1 MEKVIRNY
9 EDLVAQ
15 GYGQGQGRNYKPC
28 KTIQNFSSI
37 GRSHRVQ
44 GRVSG
49 RLHHLFSDLE
59 LSTFLLLDWNQN
71 VTDIREHYP
80 LNIKDI
86 NSICSRYQI
95 KRVSIEYR
103 PYTLSSDFL
112 VDFGSFSIALET
124 LYSKDLNK
132 PSIIETLEIK
142 RRYWEE
148 EHNTSFKIITEKD
161 IPRTVLENIEWL
173 YVEKN
178 DLEVSKNIID
188 TAINLFTEMKQY
200 PQSSLITFC
209 KYTDQIN
216 QREIGTTLA
225 LFRKIIA
232 LRLFEFNLEIDYRD
246 IILSDILVSNL
257 IDYENK
263 VHATY

>member
-1 MEKVIRNY
+1 MEKVTNNY
-9 EDLVAQ
+9 EELVAE
-15 GYGQGQGRNYKPC
+15 GYGQGHGRNYKPC
-28 KTIQNFSSI
+28 KTVQNFSSI

-80 LNIKDI
+80 LNIKDL
-86 NSICSRYQI
+86 NSICSRYQM
-95 KRVSIEYR
+95 KRVSIDYI

-112 VDFGSFSIALET
+112 VDFGNFSIALET

-132 PSIIETLEIK
+132 PSIIELLEIK

-148 EHNTSFKIITEKD
+148 EHNTPFKIITEKD

-178 DLEVSKNIID
+178 DLEISKNLID
-188 TAINLFTEMKQY
+188 TAIYLLTEIKQY
-200 PQSSLITFC
+200 PQSSLIQFC
-209 KYTDQIN
+209 KHADQVER
-216 QREIGTTLA
+216 REIGTTLA
-225 LFRKIIA
+225 LFRKIFA
-232 LRLFEFNLEIDYRD
+232 LRLFEFNLEIDYRRLM
-246 IILSDILVSNL
+246 LSDILASNL
-257 IDYENK
+257 IENENK